1 MSLSSDELQRYSRH
15 LILPEVGTKG
25 QETLKKSSVLVVG
38 AGGLGC
44 PLLTYLAAAG
54 VGRLGLIDFDV
65 VDVSNL
71 QRQVLYA
78 TSDVG
83 KPKVEV
89 AKRKILDLN
98 PHIHVDTYQEPLTS
112 DNALDL
118 FSKYDVIADG
128 TDNFATRYLVNDACV
143 LAGKPNVYGS
153 IFRFEGQV
161 TVFNYK
167 NGPNYRCLYKEPPP
181 PGLVPSCAEGGVLG
195 VLPGV
200 VATLQATEV
209 IKVLLDL
216 GHVASGRLITY
227 DALHLR
233 FRELS
238 IKKRNDYKIESL
250 IDYEQFC
257 GVKSMTETNTDIN
270 EVSVTELKQKL
281 DSKEDIVLIDV
292 REPFEHDICHIEQ
305 AQLIPLGD
313 LDSELDSLDKNKT
326 YIMQCKSG
334 GRSAR
339 ATQQLLDAGFS
350 NVSNLA
356 GGIRAWAEEIDSS
369 MPIY

>member
-15 LILPEVGTKG
+15 LILPEVGQEG
-25 QETLKKSSVLVVG
+25 QKKLKNSSVLVVG

-83 KPKVEV
+83 KPKVDV

-98 PHIHVDTYQEPLTS
+98 PEIKVETYQEPLTS
-112 DNALDL
+112 ANALEL
-118 FSKYDVIADG
+118 FAKYDVIADG

-143 LAGKPNVYGS
+143 LSGKPNVYGS
-153 IFRFEGQV
+153 IFRFEGQI

-209 IKVLLDL
+209 IKVLLDIEE
-216 GHVASGRLITY
+216 AMKSEEQ
-227 DALHLR
+227 
-233 FRELS
+233 ELE
-238 IKKRNDYKIESL
+238 KKVDE
-250 IDYEQFC
+250 
-257 GVKSMTETNTDIN
+257 TDI
-270 EVSVTELKQKL
+270 E
-281 DSKEDIVLIDV
+281 KEFG
-292 REPFEHDICHIEQ
+292 E
-305 AQLIPLGD
+305 
-313 LDSELDSLDKNKT
+313 
-326 YIMQCKSG
+326 
-334 GRSAR
+334 
-339 ATQQLLDAGFS
+339 LLDPNDPCSFNKIAIQTNITNIKQQDLGEDDDYDPF
-350 NVSNLA
+350 
-356 GGIRAWAEEIDSS
+356 G
-369 MPIY
+369 